1 MSQSTGKRKRVPAAL
16 HSELTE
22 YASLLRALRT
32 QHALDLSAHLS
43 QLPSQYG
50 ARELSLTESEPES
63 EDGGTRRTG
72 QRPSEIDQDE
82 DRDEE
87 DRRRSTE
94 PESTAETLG
103 DTTHEDSRQAS
114 QEIQGIQTARLKGKK
129 RKRGPYDIWTRW
141 PLLAGDVYPAE
152 FGLEDEVQ
160 SIASW
165 VARQQRQTQ
174 PPTFVQE
181 NETSEGS
188 GSDTGANTDTDEEI
202 EELDDVATR
211 AVAASTAHH
220 LRSLLSA
227 CAVLIP
233 CVAPSLRS
241 RLAPLNWTSVLGAA
255 AANGLASPETVE
267 RVGLRLEALYGAR
280 SQNASERE
288 PRSYA
293 QVPSAVPDSVQ
304 RFVRAS
310 TAVRAARERLNSL
323 YEERI
328 EQGDGDYLSF
338 VGPPRRFKRKKK
350 AQNGSKKADRE
361 AEDELAKAEIAS
373 AEEERQSSQSSDSFD
388 ERILDLADEGT
399 R

>member
-1 MSQSTGKRKRVPAAL
+1 MSQSTGKRKGVPAAL
-16 HSELTE
+16 HNELTE

-43 QLPSQYG
+43 QPHSQYG
-50 ARELSLTESEPES
+50 ESELSLTESEPES
-63 EDGGTRRTG
+63 EENGTRRTS

-87 DRRRSTE
+87 DGRRSTE

-114 QEIQGIQTARLKGKK
+114 QEVQGIQTARLKGKK
-129 RKRGPYDIWTRW
+129 RKRGPRDIWTRW

-160 SIASW
+160 SVASW

-174 PPTFVQE
+174 FPTSVQE
-181 NETSEGS
+181 DGTTQGS
-188 GSDTGANTDTDEEI
+188 ASDTSANIDTDEEI

-227 CAVLIP
+227 CAVLVP
-233 CVAPSLRS
+233 CVEPSLRS
-241 RLAPLNWTSVLGAA
+241 RLAPLNWTSVLSMA
-255 AANGLASPETVE
+255 AANGLASPETIE

-280 SQNASERE
+280 SQNTSDRE
-288 PRSYA
+288 PRSNA
-293 QVPSAVPDSVQ
+293 QVPSVVPESVQ
-304 RFVRAS
+304 RFVRGS

-350 AQNGSKKADRE
+350 AQNGSKKADRQ
-361 AEDELAKAEIAS
+361 AELAKAETADV
-373 AEEERQSSQSSDSFD
+373 EEERQSSQSSDSFD
-388 ERILDLADEGT
+388 ETILDLADEGT
-399 R
+399 